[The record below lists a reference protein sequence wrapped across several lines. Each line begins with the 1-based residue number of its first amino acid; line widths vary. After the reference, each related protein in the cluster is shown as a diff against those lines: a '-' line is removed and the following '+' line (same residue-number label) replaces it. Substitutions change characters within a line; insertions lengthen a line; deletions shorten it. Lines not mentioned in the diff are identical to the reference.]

1 MTNMKFAFIEILDM
15 DASPNPILPN
25 YSDREEGQPWT
36 WREWCDQP
44 TKAAT
49 TRGGKLY
56 IGAGT
61 FAAKSLCLTLDE
73 YDTLTAAGVVLIH
86 PDDLPV
92 EEDIDNS

>member
-1 MTNMKFAFIEILDM
+1 MNNMKCAFIEILDM
-15 DASPNPILPN
+15 DANPNPLLPN
-25 YSDREEGQPWT
+25 YSDKEEGQPWT

-49 TRGGKLY
+49 TRDNRLF

-61 FAAKSLCLTLDE
+61 FAAKSLCLTLEE

-86 PDDLPV
+86 PDSLPPEEAV
-92 EEDIDNS
+92 E